1 MNPRKKSKRHG
12 LTQAIYAKEMRETL
26 RDKRVI
32 LGVIVFPLLI
42 TPLIMGVAAF
52 FAGQKQLEQRSST
65 LQVGL
70 LEESPFSELA
80 HSFLHQEKLE
90 VTQFEDRAT
99 AETAVSNR
107 DTRAIL
113 VIKENALDDFRQN
126 GSANLEIIY
135 DLSNE
140 NSQNAKNRISQF
152 IRDFS
157 KRSLEERLKSQ
168 ELPPTFT
175 QPTKIQETSLASSE
189 SVSGFA
195 LGMFLPYLVV
205 MAAAFGGMNSAF
217 DICAGEKERGTME
230 TLLVSPASRYDIVQG
245 KLFTIFTVSLLSA
258 LCSIIGFIGAI
269 QFGLNLLKEI
279 ANIEVSISY
288 PTIGALI
295 LIVVPLTLLTS
306 SGLLVVSSFARNQKE
321 AQAYIF
327 PFMML
332 VIFPAVL
339 SSIFGAESPL
349 YTSFIPIL
357 NTALTMKQ
365 LLGGIFDLPFFA
377 ISLASSLIYALVAMR
392 FAAKLFQRE
401 GILFRT

>member
-1 MNPRKKSKRHG
+1 MKPTKHPG
-12 LTQAIYAKEMRETL
+12 LTRAIYFKEMRETL

-42 TPLIMGVAAF
+42 TPLLIAAISF
-52 FAGQKQLEQRSST
+52 FGGKKAMEQQSAI

-70 LEESPFSELA
+70 LQESSFPLLA
-80 HSFLHQEKLE
+80 QAFLDEEKLE
-90 VTQFEDRAT
+90 VATFENRAE
-99 AETAVSNR
+99 AEASIVSR
-107 DTRAIL
+107 ESRAIL
-113 VIKENALDDFRQN
+113 VIKESSQ
-126 GSANLEIIY
+126 ANFQRNKTAELEIIY

-140 NSQNAKNRISQF
+140 LSNNAKGRINRF
-152 IRDFS
+152 INDFN
-157 KRSLEERLKSQ
+157 KRSVSERLDKE
-168 ELPPTFT
+168 ELPQSFIK
-175 QPTKIQETSLASSE
+175 PTKVEETSLASNE

-205 MAAAFGGMNSAF
+205 MAATFGGMNSAF

-245 KLFTIFTVSLLSA
+245 KLFTIFSVSLLSA
-258 LCSIIGFIGAI
+258 LCSIIGFVGAI
-269 QFGLNLLKEI
+269 QFGINLLKQI
-279 ANIEVSISY
+279 ADFDIEISY
-288 PTIGALI
+288 INIGALI

-327 PFMML
+327 PFIIL
-332 VIFPAVL
+332 VIFPAML

-349 YTSFIPIL
+349 YTAFIPIL

-365 LLGGIFDLPFFA
+365 LLGGIFQFPFFA
-377 ISLASSLIYALVAMR
+377 ISLVSSLIYALLAMR
-392 FAAKLFQRE
+392 FATHLFQKE
-401 GILFRT
+401 SILFRT